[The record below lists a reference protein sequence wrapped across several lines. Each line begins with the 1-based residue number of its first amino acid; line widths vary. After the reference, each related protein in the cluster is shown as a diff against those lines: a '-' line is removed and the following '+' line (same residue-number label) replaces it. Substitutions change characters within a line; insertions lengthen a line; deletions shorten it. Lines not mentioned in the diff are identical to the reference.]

1 MMTLA
6 AISDYVPLPALA
18 AGILIVLGTLVYGLS
33 DVLRFSWQRVW
44 AIGSVC
50 FDESIRRRVLWI
62 IPIAIFGV
70 IVTSQLQKPLDE
82 QDAIRQTTKFCLFA
96 TGMLVV
102 MSVMILAC
110 TNLPREIENRVIYT
124 VVTKPTTRLEIVLG
138 KIVGFARV
146 SGAILLIMGIFSY
159 GYLSL
164 RAWSLRRDITERLE
178 IGRVDPISKP
188 SLEHYREYG
197 LLTSKRM
204 EMPVNFQIYSRV
216 PVEADTKRYI
226 FGGTDEDILVPFAL
240 DPAVLTIGQGSEAQF
255 LPYGLAIHAKISI
268 ARNTRMKPPEAPK
281 PAASQ
286 PFISP
291 LLVQPSAGQPK
302 QEVIGVISTILDQ
315 YQNPLIGS
323 DKINGG
329 KAIMLENKPGDQDVV
344 MVIPPDVA
352 AQLQSKPKIYIQL
365 IGTTQQMEYGLDE
378 NKAFEL
384 LVPQT
389 PPGDKGGVLPVAQTG
404 PTIFRGRQGTRGQQL
419 RGSEFDAPVAIF
431 PFRDARTDS
440 INGVVPM
447 EMRVEVE
454 RTGQEDS
461 TDDASTKLE
470 LRIANQQTG
479 KTSDPIFVY
488 PENGRSSFFNV
499 PSDLVAGGNF
509 DIVVRCLTENQWVSL
524 KVESLG
530 VVGAEQPFAWN
541 LFLSLLVVWLMVLLV
556 VIIAIFCSTFLSWP
570 IAIVLTAVILLGH
583 WGVAQLGDATA
594 PGIGNMIATDMKL
607 TDPRKAKVV
616 SSGVEGLAAFL
627 KAVSS
632 VLPDISQ
639 YSPSEDIEKGLVV
652 PMARL
657 TDAAAVTL
665 GFGIPLT
672 ALAYVFLKNKEVAP

>member
-1 MMTLA
+1 MLQLA
-6 AISDYVPLPALA
+6 AISDYVPTQALI
-18 AGILIVLGTLVYGLS
+18 AGIIIVVGTLVYGLA
-33 DVLRFSWQRVW
+33 DVLRFSWKRVW

-70 IVTSQLQKPLDE
+70 IVVSQLQKPLDE

-124 VVTKPTTRLEIVLG
+124 IVTKPTTRLEIVLG

-146 SGAILLIMGIFSY
+146 SGAILLIMGLFSY

-164 RAWSLRRDITERLE
+164 RAWSLRRDISERLE
-178 IGRVDPISKP
+178 IGRVDPLSRP
-188 SLEHYREYG
+188 ALEHYREFG

-204 EMPVNFQIYSRV
+204 EMPAMYQIYSRV
-216 PVEADTKRYI
+216 PVETDTKRYI
-226 FGGTDEDILVPFAL
+226 FGGSDEDIIAPFTI
-240 DPAVLTIGQGSEAQF
+240 DPATLTVAAGGESQF
-255 LPYGLAIHAKISI
+255 LPYGVLIHGKISVI
-268 ARNTRMKPPEAPK
+268 HNPNAKPPEAPK

-291 LLVQPSAGQPK
+291 LLVQPVAGAPK
-302 QEVIGVISTILDQ
+302 QETLGVSFNILDQ
-315 YQNPLIGS
+315 YQNLLLGP

-329 KAIMLENKPGDQDVV
+329 KSVILEDKPGDQDVYA
-344 MVIPPDVA
+344 IISPEHA
-352 AQLQSKPKIYIQL
+352 AQLQGKPKIYVQML
-365 IGTTQQMEYGLDE
+365 ASTEQMEFGVDE
-378 NKAFEL
+378 NKGFEL
-384 LVPQT
+384 LIPQT
-389 PPGDKGGVLPVAQTG
+389 TPPQPKMLPVQQTG
-404 PTIFRGRQGTRGQQL
+404 PTIFRGRQGTSGQQL
-419 RGSEFDAPVAIF
+419 RGSEHDAPVAIF
-431 PFRDARTDS
+431 PFRNAVTDAV
-440 INGVVPM
+440 NGMVPM
-447 EMRVEVE
+447 ELHVSIE
-454 RTGQEDS
+454 RTGAEDS
-461 TDDASTKLE
+461 TEDASTKLE
-470 LRIANQQTG
+470 IRIANRQTG
-479 KTSDPIFVY
+479 KTTEPIYLY

-499 PSDLVAGGNF
+499 PAETLSGGNF
-509 DIVVRCLTENQWVSL
+509 DVLMRCLTESQWVGL
-524 KVESLG
+524 QVTSLG
-530 VVGAEQPFAWN
+530 VVGAEQPFVWN

-556 VIIAIFCSTFLSWP
+556 VVIAIFCSTFLSWP

-583 WGVAQLGDATA
+583 WGVSQLGDATA

-616 SSGVEGLAAFL
+616 SSGVEALSTFL
-627 KAVSS
+627 KTVSS

-672 ALAYVFLKNKEVAP
+672 ALAYICLKNKEVAP